1 MIFRVGWFAVRW
13 YSLAYITGILAGWW
27 YVIKLIDRPGA
38 PMARRHV
45 DDFVFWATIA
55 VIAGE
60 NAESAGI
67 NGERFMQSKL
77 GGEVRN
83 GLRTQVERAGGRL
96 HVRVE
101 RGNDRLIS
109 RYKA

>member
-1 MIFRVGWFAVRW
+1 MTARPSPRASSLLRKAQPPEDSALPPIDTSHYIHFTDLHLRPEIFNIGWFAVRW

-55 VIAGE
+55 VIAG
-60 NAESAGI
+60 
-67 NGERFMQSKL
+67 
-77 GGEVRN
+77 
-83 GLRTQVERAGGRL
+83 GRI
-96 HVRVE
+96 
-101 RGNDRLIS
+101 GYI
-109 RYKA
+109 